1 MNKKY
6 LFLITVIIS
15 ILIGGGIYLYNSIK
29 DSNSQTQNY
38 SGYKISSNNSIDISN
53 TNASTSNNTIDISS
67 TNTSTSNNIK
77 DENSTPTEHSEY
89 IETEIASYTT
99 KIRTKDEGRQT
110 NITLTCSTLNNTIV
124 ENGSTFSFC
133 DTVGK
138 ATEAKGYEEA
148 NVFQDGI
155 EVEAVGGGKCQV
167 SSTLY
172 NAVLEIS
179 ELEVV
184 ERHPHSGD
192 VYYVPEGKDA
202 AVAYGSYDFKFKNNT
217 GSSLKIKAENTEDSV
232 TIKILKIE

>member
-6 LFLITVIIS
+6 LFLIIAIIA
-15 ILIGGGIYLYNSIK
+15 ILIGGGIYLYKSTNK
-29 DSNSQTQNY
+29 SNSQEQSY
-38 SGYKISSNNSIDISN
+38 SGYKISSNNTVN
-53 TNASTSNNTIDISS
+53 LTN
-67 TNTSTSNNIK
+67 TNTS
-77 DENSTPTEHSEY
+77 NSTSSNDNETT
-89 IETEIASYTT
+89 ETEIASYTT
-99 KIRTKDEGRQT
+99 KIRTEDDNRLT
-110 NITLTCSTLNNTIV
+110 NISLTCSTLNDTIV
-124 ENGSTFSFC
+124 EDGETFSFC

-138 ATEAKGYEEA
+138 ATTSKGYEEA
-148 NVFQDGI
+148 NVFQDGV
-155 EVEAVGGGKCQV
+155 EVEAVGGGRCQV

-184 ERHPHSGD
+184 ERHPHSGE

-217 GSSLKIKAENTEDSV
+217 GSSIKIKAENTDNSV

>member
-6 LFLITVIIS
+6 IFLIIVIIA
-15 ILIGGGIYLYNSIK
+15 ILIGGGIYLYKSTNN
-29 DSNSQTQNY
+29 SNSQEQSY
-38 SGYKISSNNSIDISN
+38 SGYKISSNNTVN
-53 TNASTSNNTIDISS
+53 LTN
-67 TNTSTSNNIK
+67 TNTSNSTSSDNN
-77 DENSTPTEHSEY
+77 ENSTNDISENET

-99 KIRTKDEGRQT
+99 KIRTEDDNRLT
-110 NITLTCSTLNNTIV
+110 NISLTCSTLNDTIV
-124 ENGSTFSFC
+124 EDGETFSFC

-138 ATEAKGYEEA
+138 ATTSKGYEEA
-148 NVFQDGI
+148 NVFQDGA
-155 EVEAVGGGKCQV
+155 EVEAVGGGRCQV

-179 ELEVV
+179 DLEVI
-184 ERHPHSGD
+184 ERHPHSGK

-217 GSSLKIKAENTEDSV
+217 GSSIKIKAENTDDSV